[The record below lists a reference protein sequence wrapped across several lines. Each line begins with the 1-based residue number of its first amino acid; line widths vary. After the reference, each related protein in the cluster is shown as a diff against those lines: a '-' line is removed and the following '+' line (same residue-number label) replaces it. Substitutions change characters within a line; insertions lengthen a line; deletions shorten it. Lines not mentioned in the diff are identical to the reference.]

1 MDQSDTLVPIP
12 GLGIQDA
19 AVIQSLLMAAGFF
32 YRVHA
37 AFGDGPDLVLI
48 RSADVPAV
56 KDLLRDYN
64 IRSPRDKKIPFPW

>member
-1 MDQSDTLVPIP
+1 MDHSDTLVPIP
-12 GLGIQDA
+12 GLGIQDT